1 MKRGLLGGPLGTD
14 WGLNGPH
21 GTQENPCLK
30 AFGLCTSGGTEKH
43 EPTEQKED
51 SSGEVSPGSPGFV
64 GPLPKNVSAPVRKVR
79 KVIHVIKSQMQA
91 PRIMMGNIGEFNVPP
106 PSMRYHGASIGY
118 LTNRSS
124 HLEHL
129 LLDTKANRDMVVTIK
144 KHFHDGKQNSWSS
157 VELMGDGPLRN
168 SKVSS
173 RFNLTPG
180 PPRDM
185 GLLGPHSPGS

>member
-30 AFGLCTSGGTEKH
+30 AFGLCTPGGNEKH

-51 SSGEVSPGSPGFV
+51 SSGEVSPGSPGFI

-79 KVIHVIKSQMQA
+79 KVIKMQE
-91 PRIMMGNIGEFNVPP
+91 PRITLVKEKIYVPP
-106 PSMRYHGASIGY
+106 PSMGY

-129 LLDTKANRDMVVTIK
+129 LLDTKANRDMVGTIK
-144 KHFHDGKQNSWSS
+144 KHFHDGNQNSWSS
-157 VELMGDGPLRN
+157 VERMGDGPLRN
-168 SKVSS
+168 
-173 RFNLTPG
+173 
-180 PPRDM
+180 
-185 GLLGPHSPGS
+185 